1 VPLGWTGQ
9 IVNQTRDGS
18 DGTDGKKICG
28 EREGSLLERDGS
40 DRRKWVVKKNTGC
53 RAEKNV

>member
-1 VPLGWTGQ
+1 LGWTGQ